1 MMSANLDIRAD
12 IKAFVD
18 QWISDWNRKD
28 VEAVL
33 AHFSETVVFTSVRA
47 KAVSGSPRLVG
58 KSRLREYW
66 SAAVGQIQT
75 IRFMLD
81 YVISDGNRVGIVY
94 NAESDGRRTRAV
106 EFLTFG
112 EDGLV
117 REGEAMYG
125 IEL

>member
-1 MMSANLDIRAD
+1 VD
-12 IKAFVD
+12 IKAFAD

-33 AHFSETVVFTSVRA
+33 AHFSEAVVFTSVRA
-47 KAVSGSPRLVG
+47 KAVLGLPRLEG
-58 KSRLREYW
+58 KTRLREYW
-66 SAAVGQIQT
+66 SAAIAQIQT
-75 IRFMLD
+75 IRFTLD
-81 YVISDGNRVGIVY
+81 YVISDGKRLGIVY
-94 NAESDGRRTRAV
+94 TAEIDGRRTRAV

-125 IEL
+125 VEL

>member
-1 MMSANLDIRAD
+1 MRANLDVKVD
-12 IKAFVD
+12 IKAFAD

-33 AHFSETVVFTSVRA
+33 AHFSETVVFRSVRA
-47 KAVSGSPRLVG
+47 KAVLGSPRLEG

-66 SAAVGQIQT
+66 SAAIGQIQT

-94 NAESDGRRTRAV
+94 NAEIDGRRTRAV

>member
-1 MMSANLDIRAD
+1 MDVKVD
-12 IKAFVD
+12 IKVFAEE
-18 QWISDWNRKD
+18 WISAWNRKD

-33 AHFSETVVFTSVRA
+33 AHFSESVVFTSVRA
-47 KAVSGSPRLVG
+47 KAVFGSPRLEG

-66 SAAVGQIQT
+66 SAAIGQIQT
-75 IRFMLD
+75 IRFTLD

-94 NAESDGRRTRAV
+94 NAEIDGRRTRAV

-112 EDGLV
+112 QDGRI

>member
-1 MMSANLDIRAD
+1 MRANLDVKVD
-12 IKAFVD
+12 IEAFAD

-33 AHFSETVVFTSVRA
+33 AHFSETVVFRSARA
-47 KAVSGSPRLVG
+47 KAVLGSPRLEG

-66 SAAVGQIQT
+66 SAAIGQIQT
-75 IRFMLD
+75 IRFTLD
-81 YVISDGNRVGIVY
+81 YVISDGNHMGIVY
-94 NAESDGRRTRAV
+94 KAEIDGRRTRAV

-117 REGEAMYG
+117 REGEAMHG

>member
-1 MMSANLDIRAD
+1 MGANLDVKVGIN
-12 IKAFVD
+12 AFVD

-33 AHFSETVVFTSVRA
+33 AHFSETVVFTSARA
-47 KAVSGSPRLVG
+47 KAVLGSPRLEG

-66 SAAVGQIQT
+66 SAAIGQIQT
-75 IRFMLD
+75 IRFALD
-81 YVISDGNRVGIVY
+81 YVISEGNRMGIVY
-94 NAESDGRRTRAV
+94 NAEIDGRRTRAV

-112 EDGLV
+112 ENGLV

>member
-1 MMSANLDIRAD
+1 MRANLNVKMD

-47 KAVSGSPRLVG
+47 KAVLGSPRLEG

-66 SAAVGQIQT
+66 SAAIGQIQT
-75 IRFMLD
+75 ICFTPD
-81 YVISDGNRVGIVY
+81 YVISDGNRMGIVY
-94 NAESDGRRTRAV
+94 SAEIDGRRTRAV

-125 IEL
+125 VEL

>member
-1 MMSANLDIRAD
+1 MRANLDVKMD
-12 IKAFVD
+12 IKAFAD

-33 AHFSETVVFTSVRA
+33 AHFSETVVFRSVRA
-47 KAVSGSPRLVG
+47 KAVLGSPRLEG

-66 SAAVGQIQT
+66 SAAISQIQN
-75 IRFMLD
+75 IRFTLD
-81 YVISDGNRVGIVY
+81 YVISDGDRMGIVY
-94 NAESDGRRTRAV
+94 KAEIDGRRMRAV

>member
-1 MMSANLDIRAD
+1 MDVKVD
-12 IKAFVD
+12 IKAFAEE
-18 QWISDWNRKD
+18 WISDWNRKD

-47 KAVSGSPRLVG
+47 KPVFGSPRLEG

-66 SAAVGQIQT
+66 SAAIAQIQT
-75 IRFMLD
+75 IRFTLD
-81 YVISDGNRVGIVY
+81 YVISEGNRMGIVY
-94 NAESDGRRTRAV
+94 NAEIDGRRTRAV

-112 EDGLV
+112 EDGRF

>member
-1 MMSANLDIRAD
+1 MDVKVD
-12 IKAFVD
+12 IKAFAEE
-18 QWISDWNRKD
+18 WISDWNRKD

-33 AHFSETVVFTSVRA
+33 AHFSETVVFSSVRA
-47 KAVSGSPRLVG
+47 KAVLGSPRIEG
-58 KSRLREYW
+58 KSMLREYW
-66 SAAVGQIQT
+66 TAAIGQIKT
-75 IRFMLD
+75 IRFTPD
-81 YVISDGNRVGIVY
+81 YVISDGNRMGIVY
-94 NAESDGRRTRAV
+94 NAEIDGRRMRAV

>member
-1 MMSANLDIRAD
+1 MCKVD
-12 IKAFVD
+12 IKAFAD

-33 AHFSETVVFTSVRA
+33 AHFSETVVFRSVRA
-47 KAVSGSPRLVG
+47 KAVLGSPRLEG

-66 SAAVGQIQT
+66 SAAISQIQN
-75 IRFMLD
+75 IRFTLD
-81 YVISDGNRVGIVY
+81 YVISGGDRVGIVY
-94 NAESDGRRTRAV
+94 KAEIDGRRTRAV

-125 IEL
+125 IDL